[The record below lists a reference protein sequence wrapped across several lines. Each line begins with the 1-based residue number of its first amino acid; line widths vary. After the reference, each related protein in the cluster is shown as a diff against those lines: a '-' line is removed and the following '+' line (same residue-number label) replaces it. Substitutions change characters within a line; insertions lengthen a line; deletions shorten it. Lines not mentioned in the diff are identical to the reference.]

1 MVAIQIITTTTWN
14 GFHKSIER
22 KKRMD
27 QMSMQKN
34 NNSLKRN
41 FSIKLKLKLIAIVQF
56 ALFESCVLNA
66 F

>member
-1 MVAIQIITTTTWN
+1 
-14 GFHKSIER
+14 
-22 KKRMD
+22 
-27 QMSMQKN
+27 MSMQKN